1 MTKTTKT
8 NTKAKAKANTKS
20 KAKEPDLEVEIAGDI
35 WLSIYNRSGKN
46 DSCKITLKNA
56 FVIFGK
62 IIQSDNGPFI
72 SYPNW
77 KDKNGEYHNQAY
89 CFDKEINETIKETL
103 DEYYEYE

>member
-1 MTKTTKT
+1 MAKTTKT
-8 NTKAKAKANTKS
+8 NTKAKANTKS
-20 KAKEPDLEVEIAGDI
+20 KAKEADLEVEIAEGI
-35 WLSIYNRSGKN
+35 WLSIYDRPGKN
-46 DSCKITLKNA
+46 DSCKITLNNA

-62 IIQSDNGPFI
+62 ILQSDNGPFI

-77 KDKNGEYHNQAY
+77 KDKKGEYHNQAY

>member
-1 MTKTTKT
+1 MAKTTKT
-8 NTKAKAKANTKS
+8 NKKVNTKS
-20 KAKEPDLEVEIAGDI
+20 KAKEADLEVEITEGI
-35 WLSIYNRSGKN
+35 WLSIYDRPGKN
-46 DSCKITLKNA
+46 DSCKITLNNA

-77 KDKNGEYHNQAY
+77 KDKNGDYHNQAY

-103 DEYYEYE
+103 DKYYDYE

>member
-1 MTKTTKT
+1 MAKTTKT
-8 NTKAKAKANTKS
+8 NTKAKTNTKS
-20 KAKEPDLEVEIAGDI
+20 KAKEADLEVEIADGI
-35 WLSIYNRSGKN
+35 WLSVYDRSGKN
-46 DSCKITLKNA
+46 DSCKITLGNA

-77 KDKNGEYHNQAY
+77 KDKKGEYHNQAY

-103 DEYYEYE
+103 DEYYDYE

>member
-1 MTKTTKT
+1 MAKTTKRT
-8 NTKAKAKANTKS
+8 NTKANTKS
-20 KAKEPDLEVEIAGDI
+20 KAKEPDLEVEIADGI
-35 WLSIYNRSGKN
+35 WLSIYDKQGKN
-46 DSCKITLKNA
+46 DSCKITLNNA

-77 KDKNGEYHNQAY
+77 KDKNGDYHNQAY

-103 DEYYEYE
+103 DEYYE

>member
-1 MTKTTKT
+1 MVKTTKT
-8 NTKAKAKANTKS
+8 DTKA
-20 KAKEPDLEVEIAGDI
+20 KAKEPDLEVEIAEGI
-35 WLSIYNRSGKN
+35 LLSIYDRSGKN
-46 DSCKITLKNA
+46 DSCKITLNNA

-89 CFDKEINETIKETL
+89 CFDKKINETIKEAL